1 MPENTVDRSVPL
13 HDVRGGFLAMLGAEV
28 GEVGPTKAVLT
39 LEVGPEHAQPH
50 GVLHGGVHATL
61 VESAASVG
69 GHQWMAERG
78 GTVVGVTN
86 TTHFFRPFTA
96 GRLVATATPLHQGRS
111 QQLWQVEITDTAGK
125 IIARGEVRLHN
136 MML

>member
-1 MPENTVDRSVPL
+1 MPTVDRSAPL
-13 HDVRGGFLAMLGAEV
+13 HDVRGGFLGMLGAQVVEAGPERAV
-28 GEVGPTKAVLT
+28 VALDVGPQ
-39 LEVGPEHAQPH
+39 HAQPH

-69 GHQWMAERG
+69 GHMWMAERG

-96 GRLVATATPLHQGRS
+96 GRITATATPVHQGRS
-111 QQLWQVEITDTAGK
+111 QQLWQVDITDEAGK
-125 IIARGEVRLHN
+125 LISRGEVRLHN
-136 MML
+136 MTLET